1 MMKFSNGLFSD
12 MLCDEEEEAVGE
24 RHCYAMKKK
33 KPLKRDVVV
42 VVADLS

>member
-33 KPLKRDVVV
+33 KKPLKRDVVV
-42 VVADLS
+42 ADLS

>member
-1 MMKFSNGLFSD
+1 MGDFQI
-12 MLCDEEEEAVGE
+12 
-24 RHCYAMKKK
+24 CYAMKKKK

>member
-12 MLCDEEEEAVGE
+12 MLCDEEEEEAVGE

-42 VVADLS
+42 ADLS